1 MPPIRQV
8 CVYCGS
14 SGGVAPQLRQAA
26 SDLGRALAGAGLG
39 VVYGGGRVGLM
50 GLLAD
55 AALAAGGTVTGLIPA
70 SLTSV
75 EVAHPGLT
83 ELLVVDSMHA
93 RKREMAA
100 RADAFAVLPGGLGT
114 LDETFEIITWK
125 QLGLHD
131 KPILIL
137 DIAGYWAPLLS
148 LLDHVVACGFAAA
161 ATRNLVR
168 VVPTVAA
175 LMAALTAT
183 AVSHSAPAASRL

>member
-1 MPPIRQV
+1 MPPIRRV

-26 SDLGRALAGAGLG
+26 SDLGKALAGAGLG

-55 AALAAGGTVTGLIPA
+55 AALAAGGTVTGIIPA
-70 SLTSV
+70 SLTAA
-75 EVAHPGLT
+75 ELAHPGLT

-93 RKREMAA
+93 RKREMAV

-114 LDETFEIITWK
+114 LDETFEIVTWK

-137 DIAGYWAPLLS
+137 DIAGYWAPLLA
-148 LLDHVVACGFAAA
+148 LLDHVVARGFASAGA
-161 ATRNLVR
+161 RNLVR
-168 VVPTVAA
+168 VVSTVAA

-183 AVSHSAPAASRL
+183 PTSRSAPSAPRP